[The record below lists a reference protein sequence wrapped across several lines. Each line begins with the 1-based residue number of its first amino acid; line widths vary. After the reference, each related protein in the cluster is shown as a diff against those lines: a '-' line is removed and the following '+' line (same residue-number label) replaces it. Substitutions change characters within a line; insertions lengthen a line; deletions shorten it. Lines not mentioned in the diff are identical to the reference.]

1 MIDFNME
8 KILEKCYNGT
18 TKDKLFLYLSMI
30 IADKDERE
38 KIIKKM
44 VVIKKY
50 ERFLVKYLAI

>member
-18 TKDKLFLYLSMI
+18 TKDRLFLYLSMI

-38 KIIKKM
+38 KIIKNGGTIK
-44 VVIKKY
+44 VVSD
-50 ERFLVKYLAI
+50 E